1 MTHESKVNPDLLY
14 RLKSELFDGEELL
27 WAGQPIP
34 GRGQS
39 GNLAVTLISAVF
51 VGMVLVMMMGG
62 MFTFMRFTG
71 GMASVIIMP
80 MLLIM
85 LVAVGMIGA
94 RLWNQFANRQVYA
107 VTDQR
112 LLIVNG
118 RWVRS
123 YGQNDIQFIE
133 RHQRGDDWG
142 DIVFAKEANRRMVP
156 TGNGMMVPQNYAA
169 PIGFFGI
176 PHVRE
181 VEGLILDTFRLSE
194 SKRKQGLADM
204 VDDGELI
211 DYDLGEVA
219 YYEDAEPRQAQS

>member
-1 MTHESKVNPDLLY
+1 MSHERKVNPNLLY

-39 GNLAVTLISAVF
+39 GNLTMTSVSAVF
-51 VGMVLVMMMGG
+51 IGVVLGGG
-62 MFTFMRFTG
+62 MFAFMRYTG
-71 GMASVIIMP
+71 GMTFFIMP
-80 MLLIM
+80 MILIL
-85 LVAVGMIGA
+85 LVALGMIGA

-118 RWVRS
+118 RRVRS
-123 YGQNDIQFIE
+123 YGPNDIQFIE
-133 RHQRGDDWG
+133 RHQRGDGWG
-142 DIVFAKEANRRMVP
+142 DIVFAQEANQRMVP
-156 TGNGMMVPQNYAA
+156 VGNGMMVPQNYAA
-169 PIGFFGI
+169 PIGFFGV
-176 PHVRE
+176 PNVRE
-181 VEGLILDTFRLSE
+181 VEGLILDTFRLKE
-194 SKRKQGLADM
+194 SKRKHGLAHT

-219 YYEDAEPRQAQS
+219 YYEDAKPRQTQS